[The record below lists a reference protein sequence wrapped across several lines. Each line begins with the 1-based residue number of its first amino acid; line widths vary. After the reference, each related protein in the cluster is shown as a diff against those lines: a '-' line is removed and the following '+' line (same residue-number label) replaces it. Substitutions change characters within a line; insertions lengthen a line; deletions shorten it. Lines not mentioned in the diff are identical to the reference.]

1 MAAAAGRRRVTQ
13 HLIKIFVVTHID
25 SPAAITVPVS
35 LAASDLLV

>member
-25 SPAAITVPVS
+25 SPAITVPVS